1 MAFPIGRPYNQRET
15 ATNLHSY
22 VFLPIEK
29 KLAKKLEKENKGKYR
44 IGKNHKN
51 SKKNYKKGQY
61 DYSKDSLS
69 GLPLL
74 IL

>member
-29 KLAKKLEKENKGKYR
+29 KLAKKLKKENKGIPNR
-44 IGKNHKN
+44 
-51 SKKNYKKGQY
+51 KK
-61 DYSKDSLS
+61 
-69 GLPLL
+69 P
-74 IL
+74 